1 MKKLLFILLAFTIS
15 AGVFA
20 QDKENRKKAKKEE
33 KRKKVDAL
41 IKQEEEGVIAYKKQT
56 VYGLKLNTDGYGA
69 FLEIGRAKS
78 IRKTMLYQL
87 EISER
92 KHNKEDK
99 QTNPFSPSFPFIYG
113 KLNFFYPVKI
123 GAQLQ
128 WLLGNKSNKNGVSV
142 SGNVGGGIS
151 LGLLRPYE
159 VEVDKNGTRTYVKY
173 DSPDSLLFVNSYNP
187 SLATAGPGLGTG
199 WKNLKLTP
207 GLYLKPAVRF
217 DYGKLNELVSAI
229 EVGLSAEF
237 YSKKIPQML
246 YTKQKQF
253 FFGAYFSI
261 MFGKRK

>member
-1 MKKLLFILLAFTIS
+1 MKKLLFLLAALSIA

-20 QDKENRKKAKKEE
+20 QEKENRKKAKKEE
-33 KRKKVDAL
+33 KRKRIDAL

-56 VYGLKLNTDGYGA
+56 VYGLKLINDGYGA
-69 FLEIGRAKS
+69 FFEIGRAKS
-78 IRKTMLYQL
+78 VRKTMLYQF

-99 QTNPFSPSFPFIYG
+99 TTNPYSLSFPFIYG

-123 GAQLQ
+123 GAQMQ
-128 WLLGNKSNKNGVSV
+128 YLLGNKSNKNGVSV
-142 SGNVGGGIS
+142 SGNLGGGLT

-173 DSPDSLLFVNSYNP
+173 DSPDSLLFVNSFNP
-187 SLATAGPGLGTG
+187 ALGTAGPGFGTG
-199 WKNLKLTP
+199 WKDLKITP
-207 GLYLKPAVRF
+207 GIYIKPAVRF

-246 YTKQKQF
+246 YTKEKQF
-253 FFGAYFSI
+253 FFSAYFAI